1 MLRKETPY
9 SSVHVWAKSGR
20 LTRTTVTEGWSTLQ
34 FDLRNLDTKGRDARV
49 SVFYPERPDV
59 QFTRDVW
66 VPANASITTWIT
78 VGPAPQQKGEFG
90 REIEAVLYERVD
102 GAYRPVLPPGDERVR
117 SQPVPYLKR
126 EPTTALYADVP
137 LAEFG
142 QTEPVTLNFDLVT
155 LARIPRYYTGLSE
168 HVSLVPDGNL
178 PPTQESLDAV
188 NVFIVAGNRLAQDPP
203 GRAALRRWVQEG
215 GCLWV
220 MLDRVELA
228 VVAAI
233 LGEHSDLAIVDRVG
247 LTTTRLYRSMEDPTS
262 EPLQE
267 HEQPVSFVRVIP
279 AASDRIVASVNGWP
293 AAFSRRLGRGKVVFT
308 TVGAGGWS
316 RPRGGR
322 DEVSR
327 FPRLRDFP
335 VPLASVTDL
344 ADELFPTPEPNPLTS
359 EVFRPMLAE
368 DIGYTI
374 VGRGTAAFILGG
386 FVAILVGLALASQR
400 FRASTLA
407 GWLGPGAAVIA
418 ALCFV
423 ALGAR
428 SRSAVPPT
436 VGVAGIVD
444 PIPGTGE
451 VAISGTFA
459 VYHPTSGPIAL
470 GTQEGAILGL
480 DMEGLDGQMQRRL
493 QTDTNS
499 WHWDGLSVPAGVR
512 TGPFRTSKKATVLA
526 TARFGPAGVDGILDA
541 GLFKEPTDSIIATH
555 AREPLA
561 VRIEADGSFHCG
573 SEDVLPT
580 GQYLTGT
587 VLTDRQQRRQT
598 VYQQLLTEPRP
609 RYLEGR
615 DLLLA
620 WTDPSELP
628 FIPEEGAKVVGA
640 LLLAVPLEFERS
652 PANTQVT
659 VPRGF
664 IPFGRVF
671 NDKSIPV
678 KMEASFPIDMELRF
692 QLPAAVLPLRVERAT
707 LFARVSTPSRP
718 FSVYGTANNK
728 PESLFR
734 AEAPTEAIRFEIADP
749 AHLKLDEQG
758 GLHLHVAV
766 GEVMAGARVE
776 TPWKIE
782 SLALEIVGRTGPAR

>member
-1 MLRKETPY
+1 
-9 SSVHVWAKSGR
+9 
-20 LTRTTVTEGWSTLQ
+20 
-34 FDLRNLDTKGRDARV
+34 
-49 SVFYPERPDV
+49 
-59 QFTRDVW
+59 
-66 VPANASITTWIT
+66 
-78 VGPAPQQKGEFG
+78 
-90 REIEAVLYERVD
+90 
-102 GAYRPVLPPGDERVR
+102 
-117 SQPVPYLKR
+117 VPYRKR
-126 EPTTALYADVP
+126 EPTTALYADLPQV
-137 LAEFG
+137 EFG
-142 QTEPVTLNFDLVT
+142 KTEPETLNPDLLT
-155 LARIPRYYTGLSE
+155 LARIPRYDAGLSG
-168 HVSLVPDGNL
+168 HVSIVPDENL

-188 NVFIVAGNRLAQDPP
+188 NVFIVAGNRLAQDPL

-233 LGEHSDLAIVDRVG
+233 LGERSDLAIVDRVG
-247 LTTTRLYRSMEDPTS
+247 LTTTRLYRPMEDPTS
-262 EPLQE
+262 EPPQE
-267 HEQPVSFVRVIP
+267 HEQPVSLVRVIP
-279 AASDRIVASVNGWP
+279 AASDRVLASVNGWP
-293 AAFSRRLGRGKVVFT
+293 AAFSRRLGLGKVVFT

-316 RPRGGR
+316 RPRGRR

-327 FPRLRDFP
+327 FPLVRDFP
-335 VPLASVTDL
+335 VPLASVT
-344 ADELFPTPEPNPLTS
+344 ELTNELYPTPEPNPLTP
-359 EVFRPMLAE
+359 EVFRPMLAA

-386 FVAILVGLALASQR
+386 FLVVLVGLALGSQR
-400 FRASTLA
+400 FRASTRA

-423 ALGAR
+423 ALGVR

-451 VAISGTFA
+451 VVISGTFA
-459 VYHPTSGPIAL
+459 IYHPTSGPIAL
-470 GTQEGAILGL
+470 GAHEGAILGF
-480 DMEGLDGQMQRRL
+480 DTEGLDGQMQRRL
-493 QTDTNS
+493 QTDTYS

-512 TGPFRTSKKATVLA
+512 MGPFRTSKKATVRA
-526 TARFGPAGVDGILDA
+526 AARFGPAGVDGKLDA
-541 GLFKEPTDSIIATH
+541 GPFKEPADLIVATH
-555 AREPLA
+555 SREPLA
-561 VRIEADGSFHCG
+561 VRIKSDGSFHCG
-573 SEDVLPT
+573 SEDVLPP
-580 GQYLTGT
+580 GQYLAGT

-609 RYLEGR
+609 RLLEGR

-628 FIPEEGAKVVGA
+628 FIPEDGAKVVGA
-640 LLLAVPLEFERS
+640 LLLAAPLEFARS

-671 NDKSIPV
+671 NDKTSPV
-678 KMEASFPIDMELRF
+678 KMEASFPMDMEVRF
-692 QLPAAVLPLRVERAT
+692 QLPAAVLPIRVEHAT
-707 LFARVSTPSRP
+707 LFAQASTPSRP
-718 FSVYGTANNK
+718 FSIYGTANDK

-734 AEAPTEAIRFEIADP
+734 AEAPTEAIRLEIADP

-766 GEVMAGARVE
+766 GEVMAGAQVDA
-776 TPWKIE
+776 PWKIE